1 MPTKRSTVRR
11 LAPFTAGLFATALSL
26 CAVAVAG
33 DDADWELVSEQER
46 IAVYT
51 RPVADSE
58 FLAVK
63 ATVRIDAPA
72 LQVAALMGD
81 GSECMRWRDMCRS
94 TRVLDAVSAD
104 ERYVYMVLDLPWPLS
119 DRDLVIHSRTEHD
132 TANDSATIHLNSAS
146 SHYPEQDYVRA
157 ETRGRFVIR
166 KLDERATE
174 FTYIMHTDLG
184 GDAPVGMVN
193 GRLTRT
199 ARDDLQRLRAMA
211 EG

>member
-1 MPTKRSTVRR
+1 MPIERPRMRR
-11 LAPFTAGLFATALSL
+11 LAPLAAALLAAAHGAGAI
-26 CAVAVAG
+26 AG
-33 DDADWELVSEQER
+33 DAQGWQLASEQER
-46 IAVYT
+46 VAVYT

-58 FLAVK
+58 YLAVK

-81 GSECMRWRDMCRS
+81 GSECMAWRDMCRS

-104 ERYVYMVLDLPWPLS
+104 ERYVYMVLDLPWPLA

-132 TANDSATIHLNSAS
+132 PASDSATIHLNSAS
-146 SHYPEQDYVRA
+146 SRYPQQDYVRA

-166 KLDERATE
+166 KLDEHATE
-174 FTYIMHTDLG
+174 FTYIMHTELG
-184 GDAPVGMVN
+184 GNAPVGMVN
-193 GRLTRT
+193 GRLTQT